1 MNRGFKV
8 RGGAGPNVLWPCLI
22 MIHREIAITNSA
34 FGSIIEAVVG
44 GGVGIA
50 AGVAW
55 RERMHRGSSVFTGNA
70 MAPFGVT
77 RQRKYT
83 LFIEHKNITCP
94 SKLHFRRS
102 DLSLHQH

>member
-44 GGVGIA
+44 GGVGMA

-55 RERMHRGSSVFTGNA
+55 REDAQRFICLYRQCYGS
-70 MAPFGVT
+70 FGVT

-102 DLSLHQH
+102 YLSLHQH